1 MQLNLKIWYSILHEV
16 SREYA
21 FNKNSRGSFL
31 RIPTGLEQRDRNFVF
46 IYYAFWTGNY
56 QALG

>member
-21 FNKNSRGSFL
+21 FNKSSRGSFL
-31 RIPTGLEQRDRNFVF
+31 RIPTALEQRDRNFVF